1 MMYHRISNHSK
12 MKKYLYILFLVAVS
26 TFAACKKGGL
36 DRFPQDAIS
45 PSLFFNNEQDLI
57 LYVNGLISQPDRNT
71 YLNDQSSDNVAT
83 TAAVEVKNIMVGSA
97 NSQNITTG
105 WDWARLRNINYFLEN
120 YKKAQVTQNIK
131 NHYAGL
137 ARYYRAEFY
146 LDKVQ
151 RFSDVPWYSGTL
163 EPSSKDL
170 YKGRDPRKLVMD
182 SVMADLDFAY
192 KNVWENKPTGEAVP
206 VGTPAKWAVATLYAR
221 AALYEGTYRKYH
233 DEIGL
238 KESANTFLETAA
250 KVAGEII
257 ASGKFTIYNTGKAD
271 QDYATLFSS
280 QDLTSNSEV
289 ILTNIFDLTK
299 GKGQNVNSTV
309 FGDYEQAP
317 AKDLIQTYL
326 MKDGSRFTDVANYA
340 QMGFVEEFKNRDPRL
355 SQTMVYPGWVRVPDA
370 TPYIQRL
377 NKNFTGYHQIKGYV
391 NSTDNNTLNGVDF
404 PVYRYAE
411 VLLTYAEA
419 LAELGTLNQSQLDQS
434 VNLLRKRV
442 GMPNLNM
449 AAANANPDPVL
460 KAQYPN
466 VTANTGVILEIRRE
480 RRVEFAFENFR
491 FDDLMRWKVG
501 KLLAKSPEGM
511 YFKGLGKYDLTG
523 DGVDDI
529 ILIDRAAT
537 IPAEEQKEKNS
548 LGVKLVYY
556 RAGTIGTDATV
567 YLKNGN
573 SGGNIVTENVVRNF
587 EEPKFYYRPIP
598 QQQIVLNPN
607 LKQNFG
613 W

>member
-1 MMYHRISNHSK
+1 
-12 MKKYLYILFLVAVS
+12 MKKYYYIYIIAVLS
-26 TFAACKKGGL
+26 TLAACKKSGL
-36 DRFPQDAIS
+36 DRFPQTAIS
-45 PSLFFNNEQDLI
+45 PNLFFNNEEDLS
-57 LYVNGLISQPDRNT
+57 LYVNGLLSQPNRDT
-71 YLNDQSSDNVAT
+71 YLNDQSTDNVAT
-83 TAAVEVKNIMVGSA
+83 TAAVEVKNIMLGSA
-97 NSQNITTG
+97 NSQNITGG
-105 WDWARLRNINYFLEN
+105 WSWDRLRNINYFLEN
-120 YKKAQVTQNIK
+120 YTKAQVAQVVK

-146 LDKVQ
+146 LDKVK

-163 EPSSKDL
+163 EPADQDL
-170 YKGRDPRKLVMD
+170 YKGRDTRKLIVD
-182 SVMADLDFAY
+182 SIMADLDFAY
-192 KNVWENKPTGEAVP
+192 KNVRESVPTG
-206 VGTPAKWAVATLYAR
+206 TPGKWAVASFYAR

-233 DEIGL
+233 DELGL
-238 KESANTFLETAA
+238 SGFANTFLETA
-250 KVAGEII
+250 VRIAGEIM
-257 ASGKFTIYNTGKAD
+257 ASKKFNIYNTGRPD

-280 QDLTSNSEV
+280 QDLTGNSEV
-289 ILTNIFDLTK
+289 ILTNIFDLSK

-317 AKDLIQTYL
+317 AKDLLLTYL
-326 MKDGSRFTDVANYA
+326 MKNGSRFTDVPNYA
-340 QMGFVEEFKNRDPRL
+340 QMGFVDEFKNRDPRM

-370 TPYIQRL
+370 TPYVQRL
-377 NKNFTGYHQIKGYV
+377 NKNFTGYHQLKGYV
-391 NSTDNNTLNGVDF
+391 NSTDNNILNGVDF

-419 LAELGTLNQSQLDQS
+419 LAELGTLTQVQLDQS
-434 VNLLRKRV
+434 VNLLRKRA
-442 GMPNLNM
+442 GLPDLNL
-449 AAANANPDPVL
+449 AVANANPDPAL
-460 KAQYPN
+460 LFQYPN
-466 VTANTGVILEIRRE
+466 VTANVGAILEIRRE
-480 RRVEFAFENFR
+480 RRVEFAFENLR
-491 FDDLMRWKVG
+491 FDDLMRWKAG
-501 KLLAKSPEGM
+501 KLLTKSPEGM

-529 ILIDRAAT
+529 ILIDRAVT

-573 SGGNIVTENVVRNF
+573 NGGNIVTENAVRNF

-598 QQQIVLNPN
+598 QQQVVLNPN
-607 LKQNFG
+607 LKQIFG

>member
-1 MMYHRISNHSK
+1 
-12 MKKYLYILFLVAVS
+12 MKKYLYILFIAAVS
-26 TFAACKKGGL
+26 TLAACKKGGL
-36 DRFPQDAIS
+36 DRFPQTSIS
-45 PSLFFNNEQDLI
+45 PDLFFNTEEDLA
-57 LYVNGLISQPDRNT
+57 LYVNGLLSQPDRST

-83 TAAVEVKNIMVGSA
+83 TASVEVKNIMAGNA
-97 NSQNITTG
+97 NAQNITAG
-105 WDWARLRNINYFLEN
+105 WTWTRLRNINYFLQS
-120 YKKAQVTQNIK
+120 YQKANVTQAVK

-137 ARYYRAEFY
+137 ARYYRADFY
-146 LDKVQ
+146 LDKIK

-163 EPSSKDL
+163 NPGDQDL
-170 YKGRDPRKLVMD
+170 YKARDPRKLIAD
-182 SVMADLDFAY
+182 SIMADLDFAY
-192 KNVWENKPTGEAVP
+192 KNVRETVPTG
-206 VGTPAKWAVATLYAR
+206 TPGKWAVATLYAR

-233 DEIGL
+233 DELGL
-238 KESANTFLETAA
+238 KESANTFLQTAA
-250 KVAGEII
+250 RVAGEIM
-257 ASGKFTIYNTGKAD
+257 ASTKFNIYNTGHPD
-271 QDYATLFSS
+271 QDYAALFSS

-289 ILTNIFDLTK
+289 ILDNIFDLSK

-317 AKDLIQTYL
+317 AKDLILTYL
-326 MKDGSRFTDVANYA
+326 MNDGSRFTDIANYA
-340 QMGFVEEFKNRDPRL
+340 QMGFVDEFKNRDPRL

-377 NKNFTGYHQIKGYV
+377 NKNFTGYHQLKGYV
-391 NSTDNNTLNGVDF
+391 NSTDNNILNGVDF

-419 LAELGTLNQSQLDQS
+419 LAELGSLTQSQLDQS
-434 VNLLRKRV
+434 LNLLRRRV
-442 GMPNLNM
+442 GLPDLNL
-449 AAANANPDPVL
+449 AVANSNPDPAL
-460 KAQYPN
+460 QLQYPN
-466 VTANTGVILEIRRE
+466 VSSNVGVILEIRRE
-480 RRVEFAFENFR
+480 RRVEFAFENMR
-491 FDDLMRWKVG
+491 YDDLMRWKVG

-537 IPAEEQKEKNS
+537 IPAEDQKESNS

-573 SGGNIVTENVVRNF
+573 NGGNIVTENIVRNF

-607 LKQNFG
+607 LKQIFG